1 MTIYDWVT
9 RFDSWRG
16 EPAALLIMA
25 TAVFILLIPDAR
37 LAILGLAVQY
47 LALALLYLDVMEPRL
62 VMVKLLVGWFVC
74 LMLTITGSQVH
85 WGLLPE
91 DVSPDEVAGMSRSL
105 SFEVKGRRVS
115 ITAVR
120 ALLALVMLG
129 AGLAVG
135 AADGAAAARFVCR
148 LGAAQPGCVELARF
162 WSAGTDLSHQTAAGR
177 PGCIDV
183 FGRPGTVLHG
193 FGAIYHGAGADG
205 LCQSGGGGGNFLSDS
220 DAVCHC
226 DCFRVI
232 REAKKGSIAARLA
245 RNDFSLCWQPRL
257 LILIA

>member
-47 LALALLYLDVMEPRL
+47 LAVALLYLDVMEPRL

-129 AGLAVG
+129 LVWLLGQQMGLRLPGLSAAWGPLNLAVLSLLGFGLLGLTFLTKPLRAGLGVLMFLAG
-135 AADGAAAARFVCR
+135 
-148 LGAAQPGCVELARF
+148 LELYY
-162 WSAGTDLSHQTAAGR
+162 
-177 PGCIDV
+177 
-183 FGRPGTVLHG
+183 TVLEPSITALALMA
-193 FGAIYHGAGADG
+193 FVNLAVAVAISYLTQTRYA
-205 LCQSGGGGGNFLSDS
+205 
-220 DAVCHC
+220 
-226 DCFRVI
+226 
-232 REAKKGSIAARLA
+232 IATVLE
-245 RNDFSLCWQPRL
+245 
-257 LILIA
+257 